1 MKFVPTMTT
10 AVVQTFGKFSRLAGP
25 GLRFYIPFAQRM
37 SLVSNRLAENQCTLQ
52 VRTADKVFPTLD
64 ITLQYRIKPEDTGKA
79 FFELSDPVEQM
90 ISYTDNTVR
99 RKAATLTLDEL
110 F

>member
-1 MKFVPTMTT
+1 M
-10 AVVQTFGKFSRLAGP
+10 
-25 GLRFYIPFAQRM
+25 
-37 SLVSNRLAENQCTLQ
+37 VSNRLSENQCTLQ
-52 VRTADKVFPTLD
+52 IRTADKVFPTLD
-64 ITLQYRIKPEDTGKA
+64 ITIQYRVRPEDAGRA
-79 FFELSDPVEQM
+79 YFELSDPVAQM